1 MFDEKFDVIV
11 IGAGHAGCEA
21 ASASA
26 RLGAETALVTINLD
40 LIGQMSCNPAVGGI
54 AKGQVV
60 REIDALGGI
69 MGRVIDRTG
78 IQFRLLNRSRG
89 PAVQSPRA
97 QADRSLYRTEMRRVL
112 EATPNLHL
120 CQGLVIRL
128 IVENNKVSGVEMQDT
143 RRFGAKAVVV
153 ATGTF
158 LNGTIHTGQRTF
170 SAGRAG
176 EPASIELAENLKELG
191 FPVGRLK
198 TGTPPRLDG
207 RTIDWEAFEPQPPDE
222 KPVAFSFSTEKIEQ
236 PQIQCFIGYTTDAV
250 HNAIRENLHRSPLYS
265 GQIKGIGPRYC
276 PSIEDKVVKFAD
288 KNRHQLFLEPE
299 GHNTNEV
306 YLNGFSTSL
315 PSELQLALLRMIEGF
330 EQVQIIRPGYAIE
343 YDYVD
348 PRELRPT
355 MESTR
360 MRGLFLAGQINGTT
374 GYEEAAC
381 QGLLAGINAAFS
393 VDGRGPFT
401 LERDEAYIGVLA
413 DDLIRHGVDEPYRL
427 FTSRAEARLTLRHDN
442 ADQRLSPKGRAAG
455 LVGDTDWERFNSK
468 RDRIANLRN
477 ALDSTRFKRSS
488 VEYAG
493 VAQILG
499 ADLGDSFTI
508 SQLAMRQGVDSDL
521 IRRLLPAELRDD
533 VRNAELDTALADSM
547 YSGYILKQEI
557 ATERVNHHDSL
568 KVPEAFEF
576 GRISG
581 LSNEMIER
589 LERARPRNFGQVRSI
604 AGLTPAAISTVL
616 VHLSAQKPDQSTQNQ
631 AS

>member
-54 AKGQVV
+54 AKGHVV

-120 CQGLVIRL
+120 RQGQVIKL
-128 IVENNKVSGVEMQDT
+128 IVVNNKVSGVEMQDT
-143 RRFGAKAVVV
+143 RRFGANAVIV

-158 LNGTIHTGQRTF
+158 LNGTIHTGQRRF

-207 RTIDWEAFEPQPPDE
+207 RTIDWDAFEPQPPDE

-236 PQIQCFIGYTTDAV
+236 SQIQCFIGYTTAAV

-288 KNRHQLFLEPE
+288 KDRHQLFLEPE
-299 GHNTNEV
+299 GHHTNEV

-315 PSELQLALLRMIEGF
+315 PSELQLELLRMIEGF
-330 EQVQIIRPGYAIE
+330 EKVQIIRPGYAIE
-343 YDYVD
+343 YDYID
-348 PRELRPT
+348 PREMRPT

-360 MRGLFLAGQINGTT
+360 MQGLFLAGQINGTT

-393 VDGRGPFT
+393 IDGRDPFT

-413 DDLIRHGVDEPYRL
+413 DDLIRHGIDEPYRL

-455 LVGDTDWERFNSK
+455 LVGDSDWDRFNSK

-477 ALDSTRFKRSS
+477 LLDATRFKRSS

-493 VAQILG
+493 VAQLLG

-521 IRRLLPAELRDD
+521 IRRLLPVEIRDNVRIAEL
-533 VRNAELDTALADSM
+533 ETALADSM
-547 YSGYILKQEI
+547 YSGYILKQKI

-568 KVPEAFEF
+568 KVPERFEF

-581 LSNEMIER
+581 LSNEMVER
-589 LERARPRNFGQVRSI
+589 LERARPRNFGQVRTI

-616 VHLSAQKPDQSTQNQ
+616 VHLSAQKPEQSSQN
-631 AS
+631 